1 MFKKSML
8 AIVIASSVFVS
19 ANAYS
24 AFGGSRAS
32 SSGVGVQRSTPVS
45 KPTTT
50 YSAPSSRTQ
59 SRAYNSQPRTQVVE
73 KHYYNDRNS
82 YSNGNNNSF
91 GSQVASTALGV
102 GAGILAAEAIQGLI
116 AGPQGTYTHP
126 QHPGVYYNQ
135 QGVPVE
141 APTVPAQM
149 QPQASP
155 VIVQQVQQKESG
167 FLASLWGML
176 GWVLELGLFLGVVGG
191 LVYGG
196 MKLFKMFKNK
206 QKEDSTEDKLHILAD
221 DIDVQ
226 AMDLFYDFQKNASD
240 VLFIEMNTKYMNPE
254 DVVSPACKVIGYQH
268 EVQGVSVE
276 AGKYRADVHYKAT
289 VREVENTF
297 AQDEKVNQLWTY
309 ERNLAGKWVLV
320 GITPVN

>member
-19 ANAYS
+19 TDSFA

-32 SSGVGVQRSTPVS
+32 SSGVGVQRSAPVS
-45 KPTTT
+45 KPTYT
-50 YSAPSSRTQ
+50 APRSTS

-141 APTVPAQM
+141 APAVPAQM

-155 VIVQQVQQKESG
+155 VIVQQAQQKEGG
-167 FLASLWGML
+167 FFNFLWGML
-176 GWVLELGLFLGVVGG
+176 GNVLHLGLFLGVVGG
-191 LVYGG
+191 LVWGA
-196 MKLFKMFKNK
+196 MKIFKMIKSNK
-206 QKEDSTEDKLHILAD
+206 AEDDTEERLNILAD

-226 AMDLFYDFQKNASD
+226 AMDLFYDFQRNAND
-240 VLFIEMNTKYMNPE
+240 TLFIEMNTKYMNPG
-254 DVVSPACKVIGYQH
+254 DVVSPACKVISYQH
-268 EVQGVSVE
+268 EVKGVSVE

-309 ERNLAGKWVLV
+309 ERNLAGKWLLV